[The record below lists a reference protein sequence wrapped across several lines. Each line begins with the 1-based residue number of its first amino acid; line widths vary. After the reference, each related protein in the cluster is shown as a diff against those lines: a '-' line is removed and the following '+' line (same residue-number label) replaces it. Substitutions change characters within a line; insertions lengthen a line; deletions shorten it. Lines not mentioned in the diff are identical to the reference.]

1 MSPYKNTYRTGI
13 VLRVIGLALVSLLIV
28 YIAFETWFW
37 LIACWLGLIFIL
49 QVIEFIRYAER
60 SRAELIS
67 FMTALSQGDITS
79 AYAQSKASKR
89 HNELSQVL
97 DTIKNTLVT
106 LREEKEKNYQYLM
119 TLVEHISI
127 PIVCFTND
135 YRVQLY
141 NKAAQQVFQ
150 KRAFS
155 SLRSFAR
162 IDESLAKQIM
172 AIKPNQKALVKFMLN
187 KELLNLSLLS
197 TEFIMGDI
205 WYKIVSFQDIR
216 YELEVKESDSW
227 QKLISVI
234 AHEISN
240 SVIPISALSH
250 TLCDMIDEAD
260 PATGNTEMLI
270 QDIGKGLKSIEA
282 RSSGL
287 VDFVQTAKKLRQI
300 PDPVFTSLN
309 CRELFDQVSSLIAP
323 VLQKK
328 SISFHF
334 KVNPENLVLL
344 ADRKLIE
351 QTLINLLM
359 NAIEA
364 TEGQSD
370 PEIRVAGWLSDENR
384 PVISVTDNGTG
395 ISPENIEK
403 VFIPHFTTKAH
414 GSGIGLSL
422 ARRIMHLHRGNI
434 TVHSVP
440 NTHTEMTLRF

>member
-1 MSPYKNTYRTGI
+1 MSPYKNNYQPGI
-13 VLRVIGLALVSLLIV
+13 IVRVICLALVSILIV

-37 LIACWLGLIFIL
+37 LVACWLGILFIL

-67 FMTALSQGDITS
+67 FMTALRQGDFTS
-79 AYAQSKASKR
+79 AYAQSIASKH
-89 HNELSQVL
+89 HNELSMVL
-97 DTIKNTLVT
+97 GTIQETLVT
-106 LREEKEKNYQYLM
+106 LREGKEKNYQYLM

-141 NKAAQQVFQ
+141 NKAAQRLFQ

-155 SLRSFAR
+155 SLHSFER
-162 IDESLAKQIM
+162 IDESLAKQIL
-172 AIKPNQKALVKFMLN
+172 AIKPNRKALVKFILN

-216 YELEVKESDSW
+216 YELEVRESDSW

-250 TLCDMIDEAD
+250 TLCDMIAEAD
-260 PATGNTEMLI
+260 PLTGNTEMLM

-287 VDFVQTAKKLRQI
+287 VDFVQTTKKLRQI
-300 PDPVFTSLN
+300 PDPVFTNLN

-323 VLQKK
+323 VMQNKN
-328 SISFHF
+328 ISFHF
-334 KVNPENLVLL
+334 KVNPDNLVLL
-344 ADRKLIE
+344 ADKKLIE

-364 TEGQSD
+364 SGDRPDS
-370 PEIRVAGWLSDENR
+370 EITVAAWLSNDN
-384 PVISVTDNGTG
+384 PMISVTDNGIG
-395 ISPENIEK
+395 IPHENIEK

-434 TVHSVP
+434 TVQSAP
-440 NTHTEMTLRF
+440 GTNTQMTLIF

>member
-1 MSPYKNTYRTGI
+1 VGI
-13 VLRVIGLALVSLLIV
+13 VIRVICLALTSILIV

-37 LIACWLGLIFIL
+37 LVACWLGVIFIL

-67 FMTALSQGDITS
+67 FVRALSQGDITS
-79 AYAQSKASKR
+79 AYAQSIASKR

-97 DTIKNTLVT
+97 DTIKDTLVT
-106 LREEKEKNYQYLM
+106 LREGKEKNYQYLM

-135 YRVQLY
+135 YQVQLY
-141 NKAAQQVFQ
+141 NKAAQQLFQ
-150 KRAFS
+150 KRAIS
-155 SLRSFAR
+155 SLRSFER
-162 IDESLAKQIM
+162 LDESLAKQIV
-172 AIKPNQKALVKFMLN
+172 AIKPNRKALVKFILN
-187 KELLNLSLLS
+187 KKLLNLSLLS

-216 YELEVKESDSW
+216 YELEVSESDSW

-250 TLCDMIDEAD
+250 TLCDMIAEAD
-260 PATGNTEMLI
+260 ISTGKTEMLI
-270 QDIGKGLKSIEA
+270 QDIGRGLKSIEA

-287 VDFVQTAKKLRQI
+287 VDFVKTTKKLRQI
-300 PDPVFTSLN
+300 PAPVFTNVN

-323 VLQKK
+323 VMQNKN
-328 SISFHF
+328 INFQF
-334 KVNPENLVLL
+334 KVNPDNLVLL
-344 ADRKLIE
+344 ADKNLIE

-364 TEGQSD
+364 SGSRSD
-370 PEIRVAGWLSDENR
+370 PEISVAGWLSNDNR
-384 PVISVTDNGTG
+384 PVISVTDNGIG
-395 ISPENIEK
+395 IPPENIEK

-434 TVHSVP
+434 TVQSAP
-440 NTHTEMTLRF
+440 GINTQMTLIF

>member
-1 MSPYKNTYRTGI
+1 MATHKNAYQQGI
-13 VLRVIGLALVSLLIV
+13 IVRVIGLALVSILIV

-37 LIACWLGLIFIL
+37 LVSCWLGLLFIL
-49 QVIEFIRYAER
+49 QIIEFIRYAER
-60 SRAELIS
+60 SRAELIN
-67 FMTALSQGDITS
+67 FVTALSQEDFTS
-79 AYAQSKASKR
+79 AHAQSLASKR
-89 HNELSQVL
+89 HNELSPIL
-97 DTIKNTLVT
+97 DTIKDTLVT
-106 LREEKEKNYQYLM
+106 LREGKEKNNQYLM

-127 PIVCFTND
+127 PLVCFTND

-141 NKAAQQVFQ
+141 NKAAQQLFQ
-150 KRAFS
+150 KRAFT
-155 SLRSFAR
+155 SLHSFER
-162 IDESLAKQIM
+162 IDDSLAKQIV
-172 AIKPNQKALVKFMLN
+172 AIKPNRKALVKFIRN

-205 WYKIVSFQDIR
+205 WYKIVSFQNIR
-216 YELEVKESDSW
+216 YELEVRESDSW
-227 QKLISVI
+227 QKLISVV

-240 SVIPISALSH
+240 SVIPISTLSH
-250 TLCDMIDEAD
+250 TLCDMIAEAD
-260 PATGNTEMLI
+260 PSTDNTEMLM

-287 VDFVQTAKKLRQI
+287 VDFVQTTKKLRQI
-300 PDPVFTSLN
+300 PDPVFANLN

-323 VLQKK
+323 VMQNKN
-328 SISFHF
+328 IRFHF
-334 KVNPENLVLL
+334 RLSPDNLVLM
-344 ADRKLIE
+344 ADKNLIE

-364 TEGQSD
+364 TGGRSN
-370 PEIRVAGWLSDENR
+370 PEIRVAGWLSNDNR

-395 ISPENIEK
+395 IPPENIEK

-434 TVHSVP
+434 TVQSTP
-440 NTHTEMTLRF
+440 GINTVMTLIF

>member
-1 MSPYKNTYRTGI
+1 LFR
-13 VLRVIGLALVSLLIV
+13 
-28 YIAFETWFW
+28 
-37 LIACWLGLIFIL
+37 
-49 QVIEFIRYAER
+49 
-60 SRAELIS
+60 
-67 FMTALSQGDITS
+67 
-79 AYAQSKASKR
+79 
-89 HNELSQVL
+89 
-97 DTIKNTLVT
+97 
-106 LREEKEKNYQYLM
+106 
-119 TLVEHISI
+119 
-127 PIVCFTND
+127 
-135 YRVQLY
+135 
-141 NKAAQQVFQ
+141 

-155 SLRSFAR
+155 SLHSFER
-162 IDESLAKQIM
+162 IDESLANQIL
-172 AIKPNQKALVKFMLN
+172 AIKPNRKALVKFILD

-197 TEFIMGDI
+197 TEFIMGDS

-216 YELEVKESDSW
+216 YELEVTESDSW

-250 TLCDMIDEAD
+250 TLCDMIAETD
-260 PATGNTEMLI
+260 PATGNSELLI

-287 VDFVQTAKKLRQI
+287 VDFVQTTKKLRQI

-309 CRELFDQVSSLIAP
+309 CKELFDLVSSLIAP
-323 VLQKK
+323 VMQNKN
-328 SISFHF
+328 ISFHF
-334 KVNPENLVLL
+334 EIKPDNLVLL
-344 ADRKLIE
+344 ADKKLIE

-364 TEGQSD
+364 TGGRPD
-370 PEIRVAGWLSDENR
+370 PEISVAGRLSNDNR

-395 ISPENIEK
+395 IPPENIEK

-434 TVHSVP
+434 TVQSAP
-440 NTHTEMTLRF
+440 GINTQMTLIF